1 LKQVTTILLALLI
14 FLQPFS
20 KIWIVVSFKINQE
33 SIAKTLCVKKE
44 IKGNTCQGKCH
55 LKKQLDKADE
65 EEQKQTPTAQKDKYE
80 VLFCHFTKSNDFL
93 KYTDIYQCK
102 LNSTYENSFHTSS
115 FITDIFRP
123 PKTSLI

>member
-1 LKQVTTILLALLI
+1 
-14 FLQPFS
+14 LQPFS

-44 IKGNTCQGKCH
+44 VENNTCQGKCH

-65 EEQKQTPTAQKDKYE
+65 EEKKQAPTNTKEKVEVLYCHTQTPFYFKMRNAFFEKHCLGKY
-80 VLFCHFTKSNDFL
+80 KPDF
-93 KYTDIYQCK
+93 Y
-102 LNSTYENSFHTSS
+102 STS

-123 PKTSLI
+123 PKLNLI